1 MKLEFDGIQFSYGVR
16 PVLSDVY
23 IKNETGQVTG
33 LLGRNG
39 SGKSTL
45 LRVVFGSAYCITR
58 SVRIDGQPVGEPA
71 FKSKKIA
78 YLPQGPFIPSG
89 LPLRKVLML
98 YRVDENEVFVNFPE
112 LLADLSL
119 TTTELS
125 GGRRRLFEVLL
136 ILNLPALFCLL
147 DEPFTGLTP
156 ALIERLIAEIQIK
169 KKEKGIL
176 ITDHLYRQ
184 VLGIAD
190 NLYVI
195 SNGKTHLIRRAQDL
209 VRHGYLSDT

>member
-1 MKLEFDGIQFSYGVR
+1 MKPEFDGIQFSYGVR

-33 LLGRNG
+33 LLRRNG

-119 TTTELS
+119 TS
-125 GGRRRLFEVLL
+125 NRAIGR
-136 ILNLPALFCLL
+136 
-147 DEPFTGLTP
+147 
-156 ALIERLIAEIQIK
+156 
-169 KKEKGIL
+169 
-176 ITDHLYRQ
+176 
-184 VLGIAD
+184 
-190 NLYVI
+190 
-195 SNGKTHLIRRAQDL
+195 
-209 VRHGYLSDT
+209 